1 MQIFPFFV
9 LTYRKRPYIRNG
21 LNLNKGKKMKK
32 YAAIFAVLALLG
44 ACSEKTENQTAETTE
59 AKVAV
64 PQFDYE
70 NIVFSY
76 DKDTLP
82 EKCDK
87 NSGIVC
93 AVENTVKCA
102 VNPQMADCDASKM
115 PKFVFLD
122 DENIIRPTHFDF
134 KITKIK
140 PIDADSAEIY
150 TVSNC
155 NGAWFGL
162 CRGDII
168 FVVRLKNGEWV
179 VKDLYSIE
187 KAEIPDLPVP
197 EGTEE
202 QVAAN

>member
-1 MQIFPFFV
+1 
-9 LTYRKRPYIRNG
+9 
-21 LNLNKGKKMKK
+21 MKK
-32 YAAIFAVLALLG
+32 FLVLFVCAALLG
-44 ACSEKTENQTAETTE
+44 ACSEKKENQAAETKE
-59 AKVAV
+59 AMVAV

-70 NIVFSY
+70 NVVFSY
-76 DKDTLP
+76 DKDMLP
-82 EKCDK
+82 EKCEKD
-87 NSGIVC
+87 SGIFC

-102 VNPQMADCDASKM
+102 INPQMADCDAAKM
-115 PKFVFLD
+115 PKFVFME

-168 FVVRLKNGEWV
+168 FVVRLKNGEWG

-187 KAEIPDLPVP
+187 KENIPDLPVP
-197 EGTEE
+197 ETAEGPEGRSVVEE
-202 QVAAN
+202 